1 MKCDCKTD
9 IEAKLLEQLKGETPT
24 GSAHAVS
31 LSNYGFVL
39 LENRMTIR
47 PYTVVNTSV
56 TMPKKAGGFTQKR
69 STMNMFFSFCPYCGK
84 SVLGEPDSVEAS
96 SAEPVEGGAA

>member
-1 MKCDCKTD
+1 MKCGCKAD
-9 IEAKLLEQLKGETPT
+9 IEAKLLEQLKGKTPT
-24 GSAHAVS
+24 GSDHAVS

-69 STMNMFFSFCPYCGK
+69 STMNMFFSFCPYCGE
-84 SVLGEPDSVEAS
+84 SVLGEPDAAKTVP
-96 SAEPVEGGAA
+96 PVTTEGGAA